1 MAINVRQL
9 FPLQQARERRD
20 ALLRSLRLDGGRH
33 LIATALLLA
42 LMSLLSLGQTGR
54 LAAIGHS
61 ITELQQQKTVLM
73 RERNGL
79 LLRLSQAQSLDSV
92 ERRAQELKLRPLVPQ
107 QVRYITLETP
117 EFDAPAEP

>member
-20 ALLRSLRLDGGRH
+20 ALLRS
-33 LIATALLLA
+33 LLLA

-73 RERNGL
+73 RERNDL

-92 ERRAQELKLRPLVPQ
+92 ERRAQEMKLRPLTPR
-107 QVRYITLETP
+107 QVRYITLESS
-117 EFDAPAEP
+117 EIDAPAEP